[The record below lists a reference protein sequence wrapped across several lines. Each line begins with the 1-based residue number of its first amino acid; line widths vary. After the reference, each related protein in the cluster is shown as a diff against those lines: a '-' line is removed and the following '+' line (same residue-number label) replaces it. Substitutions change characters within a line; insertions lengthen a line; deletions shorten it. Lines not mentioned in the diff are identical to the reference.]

1 MKQFKLFVMTLIA
14 ILLAACSNGGK
25 INPIS
30 KKINGPLGKFF
41 EVVERD
47 YKISDGEL
55 SVEFKRIAEGGPS
68 DASWSTSPSFLVE
81 LQDEDG
87 NVISTEST
95 HVVNTE
101 DQLESVFSLGVDETA
116 SITFKFDKTKGV
128 VKFKI
133 SSKWDA
139 ENEEKTEPAES
150 SIKAIHKAALINDP
164 DGWTNV
170 RSMPD
175 AKAKIVAKIVDGEE
189 FYFDEVPGSNWVK
202 VYRSADAAAECIGY
216 MFSRLVMP
224 VGGSNGNE
232 LSLDSDDDDSDNNK
246 VSSVGSEKWDAL
258 LKSYEEYVDKYI
270 SYLKKASKGDMTA
283 LSEYPALM
291 QKAQEFSDKMKNAES
306 EMSVSQWAR
315 YNKITMKMLEAAQ
328 EMQQ

>member
-1 MKQFKLFVMTLIA
+1 MKKFKLFVMTVFA
-14 ILLAACSNGGK
+14 ISLAACSNGSK
-25 INPIS
+25 INPTS

-41 EVVERD
+41 EIVERD
-47 YKISDGEL
+47 YKINDDEL
-55 SVEFKRIAEGGPS
+55 SIEFKRIAEGGPTN
-68 DASWSTSPSFLVE
+68 ASWSTNPTFFVE

-87 NVISTEST
+87 NIISKEST
-95 HVVNTE
+95 DAVSAQ
-101 DQLESVFSLGVDETA
+101 DQLEAVFSLGIDETT
-116 SITFKFDKTKGV
+116 SITFKFDKTKGT
-128 VKFKI
+128 VKFKV

-139 ENEEKTEPAES
+139 ENEEKTEPEEPS
-150 SIKAIHKAALINDP
+150 VKAIHKAALINDP

-175 AKAKIVAKIVDGEE
+175 GEAEIVAKIVDGEE

-202 VYRSADAAAECIGY
+202 VYRSADASADCIGY
-216 MFSRLVMP
+216 MHSSRVMP

-246 VSSVGSEKWDAL
+246 VSSAGSEKWDAL

-270 SYLKKASKGDMTA
+270 SYLKKASKGDMSA

-306 EMSVSQWAR
+306 DMTVSQWAR

-328 EMQQ
+328 EMNE